1 MKLINLT
8 EQEVARHFR
17 GNRYWQIVGRPVFK
31 KLKCL
36 QDFQPNS
43 NLPDKVFA
51 KGEVYALWICDIK
64 NISAGTFQHYVA
76 VPGFSSGKD
85 ETFRRVIPT
94 EIFGKQTDKRQKL
107 LIEIPDAGKYRLIL
121 NYDGFFRLIPEW
133 QLHKDEVEKAIR
145 AADTAAHKE
154 VQEYRLYPRI
164 IGQTMRKAFVAY
176 EINRRISNKITLQSF
191 FNTVTGKEEKGS
203 SFDIMISLVGNP
215 KLSVIHGVTAK
226 YNYPEKRIIMSF
238 K

>member
-1 MKLINLT
+1 MTFLKNSFNAGELGDLLRYRIDLSKYASGVAAPLENFWVLPYGGIENRPGT
-8 EQEVARHFR
+8 EFVRAC
-17 GNRYWQIVGRPVFK
+17 Y
-31 KLKCL
+31 
-36 QDFQPNS
+36 
-43 NLPDKVFA
+43 
-51 KGEVYALWICDIK
+51 
-64 NISAGTFQHYVA
+64 
-76 VPGFSSGKD
+76 D
-85 ETFRRVIPT
+85 ETHPVRILPFRFSASGQP
-94 EIFGKQTDKRQKL
+94 GKITPLQRKFKAVKQA
-107 LIEIPDAGKYRLIL
+107 DACI
-121 NYDGFFRLIPEW
+121 FRLIPEW